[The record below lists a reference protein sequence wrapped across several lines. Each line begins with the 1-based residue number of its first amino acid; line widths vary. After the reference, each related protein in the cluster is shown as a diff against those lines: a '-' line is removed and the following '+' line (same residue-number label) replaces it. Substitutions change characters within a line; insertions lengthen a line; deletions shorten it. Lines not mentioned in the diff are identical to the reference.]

1 VAKYEAMK
9 KIKCI
14 ILDDEPLAV
23 ELLKNYADKLL
34 QLEVVLA
41 TTDVFEVIGFLQKQ
55 TVDLIFI
62 DIQMPEL
69 SGIQLMQMFNKD
81 NYFIVTTAYAN
92 YALESYDYRVVDY
105 LLKPITFDKFH
116 KAVTKLTDFVTLE
129 AKETSSY
136 LFVKVDGKQVK
147 INPEEIYFIEGLSD
161 YIRIHL
167 QSERL
172 IILDNLKDFI
182 NKLPAKDFMRIHKS
196 YIIQL
201 DKIKSIDGNMI
212 YHALGAT
219 PIGETYKS
227 EVKKWVGNKE

>member
-1 VAKYEAMK
+1 MK

-23 ELLKNYADKLL
+23 DLLKSYADKQL
-34 QLEVVLA
+34 QLEVILA
-41 TTDVFEVIGFLQKQ
+41 TTDVFEVIDYLQKQ

-81 NYFIVTTAYAN
+81 NYFVVTTAYAD

-105 LLKPITFDKFH
+105 LLKPISFDKFH
-116 KAVTKLTDFVTLE
+116 KSVQKFTDFVTLE
-129 AKETSSY
+129 THNH
-136 LFVKVDGKQVK
+136 LFVKVDGRQVK
-147 INPEEIYFIEGLSD
+147 INPKDIIFIEGLSD

-167 QSERL
+167 PNERL
-172 IILDNLKDFI
+172 IVLDNLKDFI
-182 NKLPAKDFMRIHKS
+182 NKLPSKEFMRIHKS

-212 YHALGAT
+212 YHELGST
-219 PIGETYKS
+219 PIGETYKN
-227 EVKKWVGNKE
+227 EVKKWIGNRE

>member
-1 VAKYEAMK
+1 MK

-23 ELLKNYADKLL
+23 ELLKSYADKQL

-41 TTDVFEVIGFLQKQ
+41 TTDVFEVIDYLQKQ

-69 SGIQLMQMFNKD
+69 SGIQVMQMFNKD
-81 NYFIVTTAYAN
+81 NYFIVTTAYAD

-105 LLKPITFDKFH
+105 LLKPISFDKFH
-116 KAVTKLTDFVTLE
+116 KSIQKFTDFVTLE
-129 AKETSSY
+129 NNTY
-136 LFVKVDGKQVK
+136 LFVKVDGRQVK
-147 INPEEIYFIEGLSD
+147 INPKDIIFIEGLSD

-167 QSERL
+167 PNERL
-172 IILDNLKDFI
+172 IVLDNLKDFI
-182 NKLPAKDFMRIHKS
+182 NKLPSKEFMRIHKS

-212 YHALGAT
+212 YHDLGST
-219 PIGETYKS
+219 PIGETYKN
-227 EVKKWVGNKE
+227 EVKKWIGNRE

>member
-1 VAKYEAMK
+1 MK

-23 ELLKNYADKLL
+23 ELLKSYADKQL

-41 TTDVFEVIGFLQKQ
+41 TTDVFEVIQYLQKQ

-69 SGIQLMQMFNKD
+69 SGIQVMQMFNKD
-81 NYFIVTTAYAN
+81 NYFIVTTAYTN
-92 YALESYDYRVVDY
+92 YTLESYDYRVVDY
-105 LLKPITFDKFH
+105 LLKPISFDKFH
-116 KAVTKLTDFVTLE
+116 KSVQKFTDFVTLE
-129 AKETSSY
+129 THNH
-136 LFVKVDGKQVK
+136 LFVKVDGRQVK
-147 INPEEIYFIEGLSD
+147 INPKDIIFIEGLSD

-167 QSERL
+167 LNERL
-172 IILDNLKDFI
+172 IVLDNLKDFI
-182 NKLPAKDFMRIHKS
+182 NKLPSKEFMRIHKS

-212 YHALGAT
+212 YHDLGST
-219 PIGETYKS
+219 PIGETYKN
-227 EVKKWVGNKE
+227 EVKKWIGNRE

>member
-1 VAKYEAMK
+1 MK

-23 ELLKNYADKLL
+23 ALLKNYAEKLL

-41 TTDVFEVIGFLQKQ
+41 TTEVFEVIEFLQKNA
-55 TVDLIFI
+55 VDLIFI

-69 SGIQLMQMFNKD
+69 SGIQVMQMFNKD

-116 KAVTKLTDFVTLE
+116 RAVSKFTDFVTLE
-129 AKETSSY
+129 AKETNNH

-147 INPEEIYFIEGLSD
+147 INPEDIYFIEGLSD

-167 QSERL
+167 QNERL
-172 IILDNLKDFI
+172 IVLDNLKDFI
-182 NKLPAKDFMRIHKS
+182 NKLPSKEFMRIHKS

-201 DKIKSIDGNMI
+201 DKIKSIDGNLI
-212 YHALGAT
+212 YHALGST
-219 PIGETYKS
+219 PIGERYKS
-227 EVKKWVGNKE
+227 EIKRWIENKN

>member
-1 VAKYEAMK
+1 MK

-23 ELLKNYADKLL
+23 ELLKSYADKQL

-41 TTDVFEVIGFLQKQ
+41 TTDVFEVIDYLQKQ

-105 LLKPITFDKFH
+105 LLKPISFDKFH
-116 KAVTKLTDFVTLE
+116 KSVQKFTDFVTLE
-129 AKETSSY
+129 TNDY
-136 LFVKVDGKQVK
+136 LFVKVDGRQVK
-147 INPEEIYFIEGLSD
+147 INPKDIIFIEGLSD

-167 QSERL
+167 PNERL
-172 IILDNLKDFI
+172 IVLDNLKDFI
-182 NKLPAKDFMRIHKS
+182 NKLPSKEFMRIHKS

-212 YHALGAT
+212 YHDLGST
-219 PIGETYKS
+219 PIGETYKN
-227 EVKKWVGNKE
+227 EVKKWIGNRE

>member
-1 VAKYEAMK
+1 MK

-23 ELLKNYADKLL
+23 ELLKSYADKQL

-41 TTDVFEVIGFLQKQ
+41 TTDVFEVIQYLQKQ

-69 SGIQLMQMFNKD
+69 SGIQVMQMFNKD
-81 NYFIVTTAYAN
+81 NYFIVTTAYAD

-105 LLKPITFDKFH
+105 LLKPISFDKFH
-116 KAVTKLTDFVTLE
+116 KSVQKFTDFVTLE
-129 AKETSSY
+129 THNH
-136 LFVKVDGKQVK
+136 LFVKVDGRQVK
-147 INPEEIYFIEGLSD
+147 INPKDIIFVEGLSD

-167 QSERL
+167 PNERL
-172 IILDNLKDFI
+172 IVLDNLKDFI
-182 NKLPAKDFMRIHKS
+182 NKLPSKEFMRIHKS

-212 YHALGAT
+212 YHDLGST
-219 PIGETYKS
+219 PIGETYKN
-227 EVKKWVGNKE
+227 EVKKWIGNRE

>member
-1 VAKYEAMK
+1 MK

-23 ELLKNYADKLL
+23 ELLRNYADKHLL
-34 QLEVVLA
+34 LDVALA
-41 TTDVFEVIGFLQKQ
+41 TTDVYEVIAFLQKQ
-55 TVDLIFI
+55 TVNLIFI

-69 SGIQLMQMFNKD
+69 SGIQVMQMFNKD
-81 NYFIVTTAYAN
+81 NYFIVTTAYAD

-105 LLKPITFDKFH
+105 LLKPISFDKFH
-116 KAVTKLTDFVTLE
+116 KAVQKFSDFVALE
-129 AKETSSY
+129 TPALDH

-147 INPEEIYFIEGLSD
+147 INPKDIFFIEGLSD

-167 QSERL
+167 QNERL
-172 IILDNLKDFI
+172 IVLDNLKDFI
-182 NKLPAKDFMRIHKS
+182 NKLPSKEFMRIHKS

-212 YHALGAT
+212 YHALGST
-219 PIGETYKS
+219 PIGETYRS
-227 EVKKWVGNKE
+227 EIRKWIGTKE

>member
-1 VAKYEAMK
+1 MK

-23 ELLKNYADKLL
+23 ELLKSYADKQL

-41 TTDVFEVIGFLQKQ
+41 TTDVFEVIDCLQKQ
-55 TVDLIFI
+55 TADLIFI

-105 LLKPITFDKFH
+105 LLKPISFDKFH
-116 KAVTKLTDFVTLE
+116 KSVQKFTDFVTLE
-129 AKETSSY
+129 THNH
-136 LFVKVDGKQVK
+136 LFVKVDGRQVK
-147 INPEEIYFIEGLSD
+147 INPKDIIFIEGLSD
-161 YIRIHL
+161 YIRIHMPN
-167 QSERL
+167 ERL
-172 IILDNLKDFI
+172 VVLDNLKDFI
-182 NKLPAKDFMRIHKS
+182 HKLPSKEFMRIHKS

-201 DKIKSIDGNMI
+201 DKIKSIDGHLI
-212 YHALGAT
+212 YHESGSV
-219 PIGETYKS
+219 PVGETYKN
-227 EVKKWVGNKE
+227 EVKKWVGSRE

>member
-1 VAKYEAMK
+1 MK

-23 ELLKNYADKLL
+23 ELLKSYADKQL

-41 TTDVFEVIGFLQKQ
+41 TTDVFEVIDYLQKQ

-69 SGIQLMQMFNKD
+69 SGIQVMKMFNKD

-92 YALESYDYRVVDY
+92 YVLESYDYRVVDY
-105 LLKPITFDKFH
+105 LLKPISFDKFH
-116 KAVTKLTDFVTLE
+116 KSVQKFTDFVTLE
-129 AKETSSY
+129 THNH
-136 LFVKVDGKQVK
+136 LFVKVDGRQVK
-147 INPEEIYFIEGLSD
+147 INPKDIIFVEGLSD

-167 QSERL
+167 LNERL
-172 IILDNLKDFI
+172 IVLDNLKDFI
-182 NKLPAKDFMRIHKS
+182 NKLPSKEFMRIHKS

-212 YHALGAT
+212 YHDLGST
-219 PIGETYKS
+219 PIGETYKN
-227 EVKKWVGNKE
+227 EVKKWIGNRE

>member
-1 VAKYEAMK
+1 MK

-23 ELLKNYADKLL
+23 ALLKNYAEKLL

-41 TTDVFEVIGFLQKQ
+41 TTEVFEVIEFLQKNS
-55 TVDLIFI
+55 VDLIFI

-116 KAVTKLTDFVTLE
+116 KAVSKFTDFVTLE
-129 AKETSSY
+129 AKETNHH

-147 INPEEIYFIEGLSD
+147 INPEDIYFIEGLSD

-167 QSERL
+167 QNERL
-172 IILDNLKDFI
+172 IVLDNLKDFI
-182 NKLPAKDFMRIHKS
+182 NKLPSKEFMRIHKS

-201 DKIKSIDGNMI
+201 DKIKSIDGNLI
-212 YHALGAT
+212 YHSLGST

-227 EVKKWVGNKE
+227 EIKRWIENKN

>member
-1 VAKYEAMK
+1 MK

-23 ELLKNYADKLL
+23 ELLKNYAEKLL

-41 TTDVFEVIGFLQKQ
+41 TTDVFEVIDFLQKQ

-62 DIQMPEL
+62 DIQIPEL

-116 KAVTKLTDFVTLE
+116 KAVTKFTNFVSLE
-129 AKETSSY
+129 AKETLNY

-167 QSERL
+167 QNERL
-172 IILDNLKDFI
+172 IVLDNLKDFI
-182 NKLPAKDFMRIHKS
+182 QKLPANDFMRIHKS

-201 DKIKSIDGNMI
+201 DKIKSIDGNMM
-212 YHALGAT
+212 YHGLGST
-219 PIGETYKS
+219 PIGETYRN
-227 EVKKWVGNKE
+227 EVKKWVKNKE

>member
-1 VAKYEAMK
+1 MK

-23 ELLKNYADKLL
+23 ALLKNYADKLL
-34 QLEVVLA
+34 QLEIVLS
-41 TTDVFEVIGFLQKQ
+41 TTDVFEVIDFLQRD
-55 TVDLIFI
+55 TADLIFI

-81 NYFIVTTAYAN
+81 NYFIVTTAYAD

-116 KAVTKLTDFVTLE
+116 KAVLKFTDFASTKVKD
-129 AKETSSY
+129 ASDY
-136 LFVKVDGKQVK
+136 LFVKVDGKQIK
-147 INPEEIYFIEGLSD
+147 INPKDIYFIEGLSD

-167 QSERL
+167 KDERL
-172 IILDNLKDFI
+172 VVLDNLKDFI
-182 NKLPAKDFMRIHKS
+182 QKLPQNEFMRIHKS

-201 DKIKSIDGNMI
+201 NTIKSIDGNMI
-212 YHALGAT
+212 YHALGST
-219 PIGETYKS
+219 PIGETYKN
-227 EVKKWVGNKE
+227 EVKKWIGNKE

>member
-1 VAKYEAMK
+1 MK

-23 ELLKNYADKLL
+23 ELLKSYADKQL

-41 TTDVFEVIGFLQKQ
+41 TTDVFEVIEYLQKQ

-81 NYFIVTTAYAN
+81 NYFIVTTAYAD

-105 LLKPITFDKFH
+105 LLKPISFDKFH
-116 KAVTKLTDFVTLE
+116 KSVQKFTDFVTLE
-129 AKETSSY
+129 TNTH
-136 LFVKVDGKQVK
+136 LFVKVDGRQVK
-147 INPEEIYFIEGLSD
+147 INPKDIIFIEGLSD

-167 QSERL
+167 PNERL
-172 IILDNLKDFI
+172 IVLDNLKDFI
-182 NKLPAKDFMRIHKS
+182 NKLPSKEFMRIHKS

-212 YHALGAT
+212 YHDLGST
-219 PIGETYKS
+219 PIGETYKN
-227 EVKKWVGNKE
+227 EVKKWIGNKE

>member
-1 VAKYEAMK
+1 MK

-23 ELLKNYADKLL
+23 ELLKSYADKQL
-34 QLEVVLA
+34 QLDVVLA
-41 TTDVFEVIGFLQKQ
+41 TTDVFVVIDCLQKQ

-105 LLKPITFDKFH
+105 LLKPVSFDKFH
-116 KAVTKLTDFVTLE
+116 KAVQKFTDFVTLE
-129 AKETSSY
+129 THNH
-136 LFVKVDGKQVK
+136 LFVKVDGRQVK
-147 INPEEIYFIEGLSD
+147 INPKDIIFIEGLSD

-167 QSERL
+167 PNERL
-172 IILDNLKDFI
+172 IVLDNLKDFI
-182 NKLPAKDFMRIHKS
+182 HKLPSKEFMRIHKS

-212 YHALGAT
+212 YHDLGSI
-219 PIGETYKS
+219 PIGETYKN
-227 EVKKWVGNKE
+227 EVKKWVGSRE

>member
-1 VAKYEAMK
+1 MK

-14 ILDDEPLAV
+14 IVDDEPLAV
-23 ELLKNYADKLL
+23 ALLKNYADKLL

-41 TTDVFEVIGFLQKQ
+41 TTDVFEVIDFLQKQ

-116 KAVTKLTDFVTLE
+116 KAVTKFTDFVTLE
-129 AKETSSY
+129 AKETANY

-147 INPEEIYFIEGLSD
+147 VNPEDIYFIEGLSD

-167 QSERL
+167 QNERL
-172 IILDNLKDFI
+172 IVLDNLKDFI
-182 NKLPAKDFMRIHKS
+182 NKLPSKDFMRIHKS

-201 DKIKSIDGNMI
+201 DKIKSIDGNLI
-212 YHALGAT
+212 YHALGST
-219 PIGETYKS
+219 PIGETYKN
-227 EVKKWVGNKE
+227 EIKRWIENKN

>member
-1 VAKYEAMK
+1 MK

-23 ELLKNYADKLL
+23 ELLKSYADKQL
-34 QLEVVLA
+34 QLEIVLA
-41 TTDVFEVIGFLQKQ
+41 TTDVFEVIQYLQKQ

-69 SGIQLMQMFNKD
+69 SGMQLMQMFNKD
-81 NYFIVTTAYAN
+81 NYFIVTTACAD

-105 LLKPITFDKFH
+105 LLKPISFDKFH
-116 KAVTKLTDFVTLE
+116 KSVQKFTDFVTLE
-129 AKETSSY
+129 KY
-136 LFVKVDGKQVK
+136 NHLFVKVDGRQVK
-147 INPEEIYFIEGLSD
+147 INPKDIVYIEGLSD

-167 QSERL
+167 PNERL
-172 IILDNLKDFI
+172 IVLDNLKDFI
-182 NKLPAKDFMRIHKS
+182 NKLPSKEFMRIHKS

-212 YHALGAT
+212 YHELGST

-227 EVKKWVGNKE
+227 EVKKWIGNKE

>member
-1 VAKYEAMK
+1 MK

-23 ELLKNYADKLL
+23 DLLKSYADKQL

-41 TTDVFEVIGFLQKQ
+41 TTDVFEVIDYLQKQ

-81 NYFIVTTAYAN
+81 NYFVVTTAYAD

-105 LLKPITFDKFH
+105 LLKPISFDKFH
-116 KAVTKLTDFVTLE
+116 KSVQKFTDFVTLE
-129 AKETSSY
+129 THNH
-136 LFVKVDGKQVK
+136 LFVKVDGRQVK
-147 INPEEIYFIEGLSD
+147 INPKDIIFIEGLSD

-167 QSERL
+167 PNERL
-172 IILDNLKDFI
+172 IVLDNLKDFI
-182 NKLPAKDFMRIHKS
+182 NKLPSKEFMRIHKS

-212 YHALGAT
+212 YHYLGST
-219 PIGETYKS
+219 PIGETYKN
-227 EVKKWVGNKE
+227 EVKKWIGNKE

>member
-1 VAKYEAMK
+1 MK

-23 ELLKNYADKLL
+23 DLLKSYADKQL

-41 TTDVFEVIGFLQKQ
+41 TTDVFEVIDYLQKQ

-81 NYFIVTTAYAN
+81 NYFVVTTAYAD

-105 LLKPITFDKFH
+105 LLKPISFDKFH
-116 KAVTKLTDFVTLE
+116 KSVQKFTDFVTLE
-129 AKETSSY
+129 THNH
-136 LFVKVDGKQVK
+136 LFVKVDGRQVK
-147 INPEEIYFIEGLSD
+147 INPKDIIFIEGLSD

-167 QSERL
+167 PNERL
-172 IILDNLKDFI
+172 IVLDNLKDFI
-182 NKLPAKDFMRIHKS
+182 NKLPSKEFMRIHKS

-212 YHALGAT
+212 YHDLGST
-219 PIGETYKS
+219 PIGETYKN
-227 EVKKWVGNKE
+227 EVKKWIGNKE

>member
-1 VAKYEAMK
+1 MK

-23 ELLKNYADKLL
+23 ELLKSYADKQL

-41 TTDVFEVIGFLQKQ
+41 TTDVFEVIDYLQKQ

-69 SGIQLMQMFNKD
+69 SGIQVMQMFNKD

-105 LLKPITFDKFH
+105 LLKPISFDKFH
-116 KAVTKLTDFVTLE
+116 KSVQKFSDFVTLE
-129 AKETSSY
+129 THNH
-136 LFVKVDGKQVK
+136 LFVKVDGRQVK
-147 INPEEIYFIEGLSD
+147 INPKDIIFIEGLSD

-167 QSERL
+167 LNERL
-172 IILDNLKDFI
+172 IVLDNLKDFI
-182 NKLPAKDFMRIHKS
+182 NKLPSKEFMRIHKS

-212 YHALGAT
+212 YHDLGST
-219 PIGETYKS
+219 PIGETYKN
-227 EVKKWVGNKE
+227 EVKKWIGNKE

>member
-1 VAKYEAMK
+1 MK

-23 ELLKNYADKLL
+23 DLLKSYTDKQL

-41 TTDVFEVIGFLQKQ
+41 TTDVFEVIDYLQKQ

-81 NYFIVTTAYAN
+81 NYFVVTTAYAD

-105 LLKPITFDKFH
+105 LLKPISFDKFH
-116 KAVTKLTDFVTLE
+116 KSVQKFTDFVTLE
-129 AKETSSY
+129 THNH
-136 LFVKVDGKQVK
+136 LFVKVDGRQVK
-147 INPEEIYFIEGLSD
+147 INPKDIIFIEGLSD

-167 QSERL
+167 PNERL
-172 IILDNLKDFI
+172 IVLDNLKDFI
-182 NKLPAKDFMRIHKS
+182 NKLPSKEFMRIHKS

-212 YHALGAT
+212 YHDLGST
-219 PIGETYKS
+219 PIGETYKN
-227 EVKKWVGNKE
+227 EVKKWIGNKE

>member
-1 VAKYEAMK
+1 MK
-9 KIKCI
+9 KIKCL

-34 QLEVVLA
+34 QLEVVVA
-41 TTDVFEVIGFLQKQ
+41 TTDVFEVIELLQKQ
-55 TVDLIFI
+55 TVELIFI

-116 KAVTKLTDFVTLE
+116 KAVTKFTDFVTLE
-129 AKETSSY
+129 SKEASNY

-147 INPEEIYFIEGLSD
+147 INPKDIIFIEGLSD

-167 QSERL
+167 QNERL
-172 IILDNLKDFI
+172 IVLDNLKDFI
-182 NKLPAKDFMRIHKS
+182 NKLPLKEFMRIHKS

-212 YHALGAT
+212 YHDLGST

-227 EVKKWVGNKE
+227 DVRKWVGNRK

>member
-1 VAKYEAMK
+1 MK

-23 ELLKNYADKLL
+23 ELLKSYADKQL

-41 TTDVFEVIGFLQKQ
+41 TTDVFEVIQYLQKQ

-69 SGIQLMQMFNKD
+69 SGIQVMQMFNKD
-81 NYFIVTTAYAN
+81 NYFIVTTAYAD

-105 LLKPITFDKFH
+105 LLKPISFDKFH
-116 KAVTKLTDFVTLE
+116 KSLQKFSDFVTLE
-129 AKETSSY
+129 THNH
-136 LFVKVDGKQVK
+136 LFVKVDGRQVK
-147 INPEEIYFIEGLSD
+147 INPKDIIFIEGLSD

-167 QSERL
+167 PNERL
-172 IILDNLKDFI
+172 IVLDNLKDFI
-182 NKLPAKDFMRIHKS
+182 NKLPSKEFMRIHKS

-212 YHALGAT
+212 YHDLGST
-219 PIGETYKS
+219 PIGETYKN
-227 EVKKWVGNKE
+227 EVKKWIGNRE

>member
-1 VAKYEAMK
+1 MK

-23 ELLKNYADKLL
+23 ELLKSYADKQL

-41 TTDVFEVIGFLQKQ
+41 TTDVFEVIDYLQKQ

-92 YALESYDYRVVDY
+92 YALESYDYRVIDY
-105 LLKPITFDKFH
+105 LLKPISFDKFH
-116 KAVTKLTDFVTLE
+116 KSVQKFTDFVTLE
-129 AKETSSY
+129 THNH
-136 LFVKVDGKQVK
+136 LFVKVDGRQVK
-147 INPEEIYFIEGLSD
+147 INPKDIIFIEGLSD
-161 YIRIHL
+161 YIRIHMPN
-167 QSERL
+167 ERL
-172 IILDNLKDFI
+172 VVLDNLKDFI
-182 NKLPAKDFMRIHKS
+182 NKLPSKEFMRIHKS

-212 YHALGAT
+212 YHELGST
-219 PIGETYKS
+219 PIGETYKN
-227 EVKKWVGNKE
+227 EVKKWIGNRE

>member
-1 VAKYEAMK
+1 MK

-23 ELLKNYADKLL
+23 DLLKSYADKQL

-41 TTDVFEVIGFLQKQ
+41 TTDVFEVIDYLQKQ

-81 NYFIVTTAYAN
+81 NYFVVTTAYAD

-105 LLKPITFDKFH
+105 LLKPISFDKFH
-116 KAVTKLTDFVTLE
+116 KSVQKFTDFVTLE
-129 AKETSSY
+129 THNH
-136 LFVKVDGKQVK
+136 LFVKVDGRQVK
-147 INPEEIYFIEGLSD
+147 INPKDIVYIEGLSD

-167 QSERL
+167 PNERL
-172 IILDNLKDFI
+172 IVLDNLKEFI
-182 NKLPAKDFMRIHKS
+182 NKLPSKEFMRIHKS

-212 YHALGAT
+212 YHELGST
-219 PIGETYKS
+219 PIGETYKN
-227 EVKKWVGNKE
+227 EVKKWIGNKE

>member
-1 VAKYEAMK
+1 MK

-23 ELLKNYADKLL
+23 ELLKSYADKQL

-41 TTDVFEVIGFLQKQ
+41 TTDVFEVIDYLQKQ

-81 NYFIVTTAYAN
+81 NYFVVTTAYAD

-105 LLKPITFDKFH
+105 LLKPISFDKFH
-116 KAVTKLTDFVTLE
+116 KSVQKFTDFVTLE
-129 AKETSSY
+129 THNH
-136 LFVKVDGKQVK
+136 LFVKVDGRQVK
-147 INPEEIYFIEGLSD
+147 INPKDIIFIEGLSD

-167 QSERL
+167 PNERL
-172 IILDNLKDFI
+172 IVLDNLKDFI
-182 NKLPAKDFMRIHKS
+182 NKLPSKEFMRIHKS

-212 YHALGAT
+212 YHELGST
-219 PIGETYKS
+219 PIGETYKN
-227 EVKKWVGNKE
+227 EVKKWIGNRE